1 MTMGFASNDDD
12 LLAIRSA
19 SSVKSLSEMR
29 MRMQEG
35 LMAKYSGMD
44 IHVWNRFV
52 SNMHDTVM
60 SRAAS
65 LCEDLLES
73 EGAGLPPAPYALITF
88 GSSGR
93 QESTL
98 WSDQD
103 NGLIFGT
110 GSGGDSSGNEA
121 YFEKFSIK
129 LSAILEKVGYPP
141 CPGNVMLSNP
151 MWRHHLSGWEHQLR
165 TWRSDL
171 NWEQV
176 RYLMIMLD
184 MRHIHGD
191 VKLSLGLHEL
201 MMDVLYNGRADTG
214 ERTQDF
220 TTALLR
226 NTIRHK
232 SALNVLGQVI
242 TEQSGEHTGDFD
254 VKYGLYL
261 PMVNGIR
268 YLAMQHGV
276 DASSTFERIQEL
288 TPLEEIVGIPV
299 ESCLKAMETALWLR
313 ILADGSN
320 YLPHTLLKHKNIKPK
335 LREALMTV
343 RQLYRGLQRQH
354 RYAERKWL

>member
-1 MTMGFASNDDD
+1 MTMDCASNDD

-19 SSVKSLSEMR
+19 ASVTSLRDMR

-35 LMAKYSGMD
+35 LMVQYSSVD
-44 IHVWNRFV
+44 IHEWNRLV

-65 LCEDLLES
+65 LCEDLLQK
-73 EGAGLPPAPYALITF
+73 EGAGNPPAPYALITF

-103 NGLIFGT
+103 NGLIT
-110 GSGGDSSGNEA
+110 GIGSDDPTA
-121 YFEKFSIK
+121 TRQYFEKFSTR
-129 LSAILEKVGYPP
+129 LSVILEKVGYPP

-151 MWRHHLSGWEHQLR
+151 LWRHHLSGWEQQLR

-191 VKLSLGLHEL
+191 IKLTEGLHE
-201 MMDVLYNGRADTG
+201 MMMNVLYDDKADSRG
-214 ERTQDF
+214 GTQDF
-220 TTALLR
+220 TAALLR

-232 SALNVLGQVI
+232 AALNVLGQVI
-242 TEQSGEHTGDFD
+242 TEQTGEHAGDFD

-261 PMVNGIR
+261 PMVNAVR
-268 YLAMQHGV
+268 YLAIQHGSHP
-276 DASSTFERIQEL
+276 SSTLDRIQQL

-299 ESCLKAMETALWLR
+299 ESCRRAMETALWLR
-313 ILADGSN
+313 ILANGSN
-320 YLPHTLLKHKNIKPK
+320 YLPHSLLKHKNIKPK